1 VALSVALLS
10 GAGLLIRSFQELT
23 DVDLGYDPDNV
34 LTFRI
39 TGSFAEPVLE
49 PVERILAE
57 LPGLPGVEAV
67 ATSSPVPGVADDGSG
82 FQFGALSF
90 QSIEGGSDSETPIV
104 AQNRVVSPSYF
115 QTMEIPFLAG
125 DTCRFD
131 ANDPAQEIV
140 VNESFVR
147 AYIPNRPPVGTLV
160 RGTGDNAFRIG
171 AVVGDAREF
180 GARRAPEPTVYR
192 CFTVAAFP
200 PLAFLVRTTGD
211 PMAIVNTVRRAVAGA
226 EPTRSI
232 YDVRTL
238 NERVG
243 NEYAADR
250 LRAVLIGAFAGAAL
264 TLVCLG
270 IYGTLSYIVSLR
282 RREVGLRVALGAL
295 HRTIV
300 SHFMLKA
307 FRVVGLAAAAGLA
320 LAFLVS
326 RGLASQLF
334 GVSPTDPLT
343 LAGVVAVILVVT
355 GIGALLPSLSAA
367 RVDPMAALRQE

>member
-1 VALSVALLS
+1 
-10 GAGLLIRSFQELT
+10 
-23 DVDLGYDPDNV
+23 
-34 LTFRI
+34 
-39 TGSFAEPVLE
+39 
-49 PVERILAE
+49 
-57 LPGLPGVEAV
+57 
-67 ATSSPVPGVADDGSG
+67 
-82 FQFGALSF
+82 
-90 QSIEGGSDSETPIV
+90 
-104 AQNRVVSPSYF
+104 
-115 QTMEIPFLAG
+115 MEIPFLAG
-125 DTCRFD
+125 DSCRFD
-131 ANDPAQEIV
+131 ASDPVQEIV

-160 RGTGDNAFRIG
+160 RGSGANAFRIG

-180 GARRAPEPTVYR
+180 GARRPPEPTVYR

-200 PLAFLVRTTGD
+200 PLTFLVRTTGD
-211 PMAIVNTVRRAVAGA
+211 PMSIVNTLRRSVAEV

-232 YDVRTL
+232 YDIRTL

-243 NEYAADR
+243 GEYAADR

-282 RREVGLRVALGAL
+282 RRDVGLRVALGAL

-307 FRVVGLAAAAGLA
+307 FRVVGLAAAAGLV
-320 LAFLVS
+320 LAVLVS

-343 LAGVVAVILVVT
+343 LAGVVAVIFAVT

-367 RVDPMAALRQE
+367 RVDPMTALRQE